1 MLRFESVSVGNQ
13 RSGNGTQPKKQ
24 SARPVGPATAVFQV
38 LCEEISIIGR
48 NRVQRLYQGPQVYS
62 KFWSQN
68 DPVRM
73 MILLMAT
80 FIQVMEPEF

>member
-1 MLRFESVSVGNQ
+1 M
-13 RSGNGTQPKKQ
+13 
-24 SARPVGPATAVFQV
+24 FQV
-38 LCEEISIIGR
+38 LREEISIIER
-48 NRVQRLYQGPQVYS
+48 NRVQRLYQRPQVYS